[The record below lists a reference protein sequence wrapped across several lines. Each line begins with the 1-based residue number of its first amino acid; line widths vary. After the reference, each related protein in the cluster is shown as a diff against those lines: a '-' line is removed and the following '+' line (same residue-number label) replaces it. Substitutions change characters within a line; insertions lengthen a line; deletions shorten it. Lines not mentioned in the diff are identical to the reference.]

1 MALKDVKSYYY
12 KMLSQYIESK
22 NDLAD
27 FEAALKTGYITE
39 DQLTE
44 AKDDVEQMKNNVDR
58 LAYILY
64 LFELPNR
71 KDKKV
76 LAKKRNE
83 NLEEYFSRVEA
94 DESAVMDENLSL
106 LTHLRETLRSLENI
120 ESK

>member
-39 DQLTE
+39 DQLIE

-106 LTHLRETLRSLENI
+106 LTHLRETLRSLENV

>member
-106 LTHLRETLRSLENI
+106 LTHLRETFRSLENV

>member
-27 FEAALKTGYITE
+27 FEAALKTCYITE

-106 LTHLRETLRSLENI
+106 LTHLRETLRSLENV

>member
-106 LTHLRETLRSLENI
+106 LTHLRETLRSLENV